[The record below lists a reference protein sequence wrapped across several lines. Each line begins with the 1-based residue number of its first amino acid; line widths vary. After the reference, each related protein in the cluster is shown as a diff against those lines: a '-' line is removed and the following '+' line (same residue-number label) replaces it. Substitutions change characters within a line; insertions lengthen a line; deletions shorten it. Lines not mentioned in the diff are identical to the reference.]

1 MGLCYSLEA
10 SVQPGLCRLWAV
22 PGDRG
27 QSPWQGAVPPAHT
40 ICGGQSPWQRGAP
53 PAHTICF
60 SACRTLAWDCG
71 GGERAAFL
79 SKSAKGIPLGAPS
92 GRRQKGEGG
101 RQCGSPGQPR
111 GLCGQVSPSQSVSGS
126 QSCLCLAACISV
138 N

>member
-1 MGLCYSLEA
+1 MLLRAELGQQALSGALLLLEA
-10 SVQPGLCRLWAV
+10 SAQPGLGRLWAV

-27 QSPWQGAVPPAHT
+27 QSSWQG
-40 ICGGQSPWQRGAP
+40 GAP

-71 GGERAAFL
+71 GGERAAFP
-79 SKSAKGIPLGAPS
+79 AKGIPLGAPS

-111 GLCGQVSPSQSVSGS
+111 GLCGQVPRSQSVSGL
-126 QSCLCLAACISV
+126 QLCLCLAACITV